1 MSSRPSR
8 KLGRSPASDAKS
20 RKRIRIKSA
29 SASAARTSIRK
40 RRLRRRSIAAAE
52 IVEPISNISFLP
64 PLVPA
69 KAWEPPVDA
78 AAAAEQPTSQPFTQV
93 TGTFHGKKCIQET
106 GDPDT
111 EGEVKFLFCISRMN
125 PPTPGHLLL
134 IEEMID
140 IAKQENIPDIH
151 IILSQT
157 LDKNNPIKCD
167 DATEISKRYVLD
179 RMIEKVKR
187 DSAFSG
193 NINIICS
200 QNPMF
205 QIAATVQ
212 TKFSPETTVKI
223 ILVAGSDRCDNYL
236 KAVPNMIKNTSQIK
250 SYRLMV
256 LPRTAAAA
264 APGDLS
270 DRSAISGSRVRK
282 LVAAAD
288 RADFNKL
295 YGSYLPETD
304 KGSLYDAIDLGMKNN
319 KNAAKTKEGEVP
331 PHCSGRVKFFML
343 NGGSMSAGSR
353 TRRRR

>member
-1 MSSRPSR
+1 
-8 KLGRSPASDAKS
+8 
-20 RKRIRIKSA
+20 
-29 SASAARTSIRK
+29 
-40 RRLRRRSIAAAE
+40 
-52 IVEPISNISFLP
+52 
-64 PLVPA
+64 
-69 KAWEPPVDA
+69 
-78 AAAAEQPTSQPFTQV
+78 
-93 TGTFHGKKCIQET
+93 
-106 GDPDT
+106 
-111 EGEVKFLFCISRMN
+111 MN

-212 TKFSPETTVKI
+212 TNFSPETTVKI

-236 KAVPNMIKNTSQIK
+236 KAVPSMIKNTPQIK

-264 APGDLS
+264 PGDVT

-282 LVAAAD
+282 LVAATN
-288 RADFNKL
+288 RADFNNL

-304 KGSLYDAIDLGMKNN
+304 KGSLYDAIDRGMKNN
-319 KNAAKTKEGEVP
+319 KNAAKSKDVEP
-331 PHCSGRVKFFML
+331 PQHCSGRVKFFMI
-343 NGGSMSAGSR
+343 NSGGGDGGGGRR
-353 TRRRR
+353 TRRRRHRNLTERLAELKN